1 MSRPLTRDAALRER
15 AARVIPGG
23 MYGHLNATLLPEG
36 FPQFFTR
43 GEGCRVWDADG
54 NAYFDFMCSFGPM
67 VLGHRHPKVEAA
79 VSAQGA
85 AGDCLNGPSP
95 SFVELAEQLVERISH
110 ADWALFQKNGT
121 DATTLCLTIARAA
134 TGRSKIL
141 FATGAYHGAA
151 PWCTPLP
158 AGVTPEDR
166 AHLIPYQY
174 NDLESAESAAAQ
186 AGDELAGV
194 IACPH
199 KHDVF
204 VDQELVDPEFAR
216 GLRRLCDERGAALIL
231 DEVRTGFRIAPGG
244 SWEALGVEPD
254 LSAWSKALANGYPIA
269 AVLGRDALREAA
281 TGVFA
286 TGSFW
291 FAAAPMAAALAT
303 LEVLREEKALERMRE
318 AGAALRRGLAEA
330 AGAHGFELRQ
340 TGPEVMPMVLFEDDP
355 GFEKGRAWTAAAVR
369 RGVYVHPFH
378 NWFLC
383 AAHDDGS
390 LGAALERMESAF
402 GDVRRTG

>member
-1 MSRPLTRDAALRER
+1 MSHSLRRDAELRQR

-23 MYGHLNATLLPEG
+23 MYGHLNATMLPAG

-43 GEGCRVWDADG
+43 AEGCRVWDADD
-54 NAYFDFMCSFGPM
+54 NEYLDFLCSFGPM

-79 VSAQGA
+79 VAKQAA

-95 SFVELAEQLVERISH
+95 VMVELAERLVDRVSH

-121 DATTLCLTIARAA
+121 DATTLCITIARAA
-134 TGRSKIL
+134 TGRSKVL
-141 FATGAYHGAA
+141 VASGAYHGAA

-158 AGVTPEDR
+158 GGVTAADR
-166 AHLIPYQY
+166 ANAIAYRY
-174 NDLESAESAAAQ
+174 NDLESVREAAGQ
-186 AGDELAGV
+186 AGADLAAV

-204 VDQELVDPEFAR
+204 VDQELVDPAFAR
-216 GLRRLCDERGAALIL
+216 GLRRLCDERGAALVL

-254 LSAWSKALANGYPIA
+254 LSAWSKALANGHPIA
-269 AVLGRDALREAA
+269 AVLGTDALREAA
-281 TGVFA
+281 TQVFA

-291 FAAAPMAAALAT
+291 FSAAPMAAALAT
-303 LEVLREEKALERMRE
+303 LDALREEKALERMRE
-318 AGAALRRGLAEA
+318 AGTALRHGLASGA
-330 AGAHGFELRQ
+330 RAHGFELRQ

-355 GFEKGRAWTAAAVR
+355 EFQKGRAWTAAAVR

-383 AAHDDGS
+383 AAHDDRS
-390 LGAALERMESAF
+390 IRTALERTEQAF
-402 GDVRRTG
+402 GDVRKGL